1 MVRPLKYGEPTA
13 WKSFRVPG
21 ALDRFVSGR
30 AKALGVNPTEALVL
44 LLLDLQ
50 AEGPAALRSVQHKQ
64 EAVELRRRLEA
75 MARDVNAVA
84 EKEGRWRKKYRDLA
98 YAYRTLAAAVRM
110 PSEKLRDTIRARL
123 ASLDAEK

>member
-1 MVRPLKYGEPTA
+1 MVRPLKYGESTA

-30 AKALGVNPTEALVL
+30 AEALVL